1 MYTTQKAYAR
11 AHLAYFSPFRC
22 HDLTLSAGGWC
33 GPCGCNFATPQH
45 GPPKQRTRRTF
56 QGDYLAC
63 QDVKNDDDDTTHR
76 RREGQNPIKR
86 RCTLIA
92 QRPFNFVGSP
102 PFELHMFIYKC
113 VWAWRGS
120 SPVPRGDF
128 ARPPAPRGSFALK
141 GVRDETFKIHTQ
153 TNQSNNNL
161 SHLNSQIIIH
171 PIYLQRF
178 PELCNTI
185 ILFANF
191 EPIIHDIWPGN

>member
-1 MYTTQKAYAR
+1 MTP
-11 AHLAYFSPFRC
+11 FSDFNPDAAAPMEIR
-22 HDLTLSAGGWC
+22 DA
-33 GPCGCNFATPQH
+33 ATPQH

-141 GVRDETFKIHTQ
+141 GVRDEAFKIYTKQ
-153 TNQSNNNL
+153 IK
-161 SHLNSQIIIH
+161 QIIIFH
-171 PIYLQRF
+171 
-178 PELCNTI
+178 T
-185 ILFANF
+185 
-191 EPIIHDIWPGN
+191 